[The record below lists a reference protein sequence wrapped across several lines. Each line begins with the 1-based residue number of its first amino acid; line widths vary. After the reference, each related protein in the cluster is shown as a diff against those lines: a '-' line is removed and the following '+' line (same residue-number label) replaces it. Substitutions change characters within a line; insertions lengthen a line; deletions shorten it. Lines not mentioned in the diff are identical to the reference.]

1 MDIKIIGPGCV
12 NCKRLLEAMEQAVK
26 ELELETEVE
35 YVTDIQKM
43 VEMGI
48 MQTPALAI
56 NGKAVLSGFV
66 PDIKTIKNKIKENEK

>member
-1 MDIKIIGPGCV
+1 MEIKVIGPGCA
-12 NCKRLLEAMEQAVK
+12 NCKRLLEVTKQAVK
-26 ELELETEVE
+26 EMGRQTNVE

-56 NGKAVLSGFV
+56 NGKVVLSGRV
-66 PDIKTIKNKIKENEK
+66 PDIKTIKNKIKENE

>member
-1 MDIKIIGPGCV
+1 MEIKVIGPGCA
-12 NCKRLLEAMEQAVK
+12 NCKRLLEVTKQAV
-26 ELELETEVE
+26 EETGRQTEIE

-56 NGKAVLSGFV
+56 NGKVVLSGFV
-66 PDIKTIKNKIKENEK
+66 PDVKTIKGKIKENE

>member
-1 MDIKIIGPGCV
+1 MEIKVIGPGCA
-12 NCKRLLEAMEQAVK
+12 NCKKLLEVTRQAVK
-26 ELELETEVE
+26 EIGLEANVE

-56 NGKAVLSGFV
+56 NGKVVMAGFV
-66 PDIKTIKNKIKENEK
+66 PDAKTIKNKIKENE

>member
-1 MDIKIIGPGCV
+1 MEIKVVGSGCA
-12 NCKRLLEAMEQAVK
+12 NCKNLLEITKRAVE
-26 ELELETEVE
+26 ELGLKIEIG

-56 NGKAVLSGFV
+56 NDKVVLSGFV
-66 PDIKTIKNKIKENEK
+66 PDIKTVKNKIKENQ

>member
-1 MDIKIIGPGCV
+1 MEIKVIGPGCA
-12 NCKRLLEAMEQAVK
+12 NCKRLLDVTKKAVIEAG
-26 ELELETEVE
+26 LTTEIE

-56 NGKAVLSGFV
+56 NGKVVLSGFV
-66 PDIKTIKNKIKENEK
+66 PDIKTIKNKIKENE

>member
-1 MDIKIIGPGCV
+1 MEIKVIGPGCV
-12 NCKRLLEAMEQAVK
+12 NCKRLLEVTKQAVK
-26 ELELETEVE
+26 EAGLEIEIE

-56 NGKAVLSGFV
+56 NGKVVLSGFV
-66 PDIKTIKNKIKENEK
+66 PDIKTIKNKIKENE

>member
-1 MDIKIIGPGCV
+1 MEIKVIGPGCA
-12 NCKRLLEAMEQAVK
+12 NCKRLLEVTKQAVK
-26 ELELETEVE
+26 EAGLETEIE

-56 NGKAVLSGFV
+56 NGKVVLSGFV
-66 PDIKTIKNKIKENEK
+66 ADVKTIKNKIKENE